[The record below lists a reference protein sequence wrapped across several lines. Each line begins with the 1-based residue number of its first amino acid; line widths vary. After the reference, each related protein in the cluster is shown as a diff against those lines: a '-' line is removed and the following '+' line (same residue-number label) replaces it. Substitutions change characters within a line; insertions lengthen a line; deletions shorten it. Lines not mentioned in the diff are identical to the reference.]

1 MDTNVKGLVSRVC
14 LMTLYI
20 TLSVLGLYYA
30 IGLVLFPI
38 IAIPSMI
45 YFINNKIDIKQHL
58 LFQVIVNIG
67 IYLITGNFICILVYL
82 VSVCIPTYI
91 ILYFYKEEF
100 PLPNII
106 MYSTICLAIV
116 VLAFFIV
123 MKVLGIDF
131 EAEYIYVLNHIKEVS
146 TANIENIL
154 VMQNPHLTSS
164 NIMELSIEMKQL
176 IKSVID
182 AMQSLYSALIILQLL
197 LAVGVSVIIGNVFL
211 RRKNKGLPSLRELI
225 DFKLSK
231 VSLLILFISMM
242 GLVSVSNENSSWA
255 LLSLNIVFVLMTL
268 FQIIGVL
275 ALIGL
280 LAKSGISKG
289 IKITGYITVI
299 LLASILPNF
308 VMIFGCLDTLFNYRK
323 AKIVV

>member
-20 TLSVLGLYYA
+20 SLSVLGLYYA

-38 IAIPSMI
+38 IAIPCII
-45 YFINNKIDIKQHL
+45 YFINNKIDRKQHL
-58 LFQVIVNIG
+58 LFQMIVSIG
-67 IYLITGNFICILVYL
+67 IYLITGNFICILIYL

-91 ILYFYKEEF
+91 ILYFYKEKF

-116 VLAFFIV
+116 VLVFFMV
-123 MKVLGIDF
+123 MKALGIDF
-131 EAEYIYVLNHIKEVS
+131 EAEYIYILNDIKEVS
-146 TANIENIL
+146 TANIEKIL
-154 VMQNPHLTSS
+154 TIQNPHLTSS
-164 NIMELSIEMKQL
+164 NIAELSIEMKQL
-176 IKSVID
+176 IKSVIS

-197 LAVGVSVIIGNVFL
+197 LAVGISVIIGNVFL

-225 DFKLSK
+225 NFKLSK

-242 GLVSVSNENSSWA
+242 GLVSLSNENSSWA
-255 LLSLNIVFVLMTL
+255 IVSLNIVFFLMTL
-268 FQIIGVL
+268 FQIIGTL

-289 IKITGYITVI
+289 IKVTGYITVI
-299 LLASILPNF
+299 LLASISPDL
-308 VMIFGCLDTLFNYRK
+308 VIVFGCVDTLFNYRK

>member
-20 TLSVLGLYYA
+20 SLSVLGLYYA

-38 IAIPSMI
+38 IAIPCII
-45 YFINNKIDIKQHL
+45 YFINNKLDRKQHL
-58 LFQVIVNIG
+58 LFQMIVNIG
-67 IYLITGNFICILVYL
+67 IYLITGNFICILIYL

-116 VLAFFIV
+116 VLVFFMV
-123 MKVLGIDF
+123 MKALGIDF
-131 EAEYIYVLNHIKEVS
+131 EAEYIYILNNIKETS
-146 TANIENIL
+146 IANIEQVL
-154 VMQNPHLTSS
+154 TVLNPQLTPS
-164 NIMELSIEMKQL
+164 NITELSIEMKPL

-182 AMQSLYSALIILQLL
+182 LMQLAYSALIILQLL
-197 LAVGVSVIIGNVFL
+197 LSVSLSVIIGNVFL
-211 RRKNKGLPSLRELI
+211 RRKNKGLPSLRQLL
-225 DFKLSK
+225 DFRLSK
-231 VSLLILFISMM
+231 ISLLILVISMI
-242 GLVSVSNENSSWA
+242 GLVSTSNENSSWA
-255 LLSLNIVFVLMTL
+255 LLSLNIVFFLMKL

-280 LAKSGISKG
+280 LTKTSIRKM
-289 IKITGYITVI
+289 IKVIGYITVV
-299 LLASILPNF
+299 LLVLILPDL
-308 VMIFGCLDTLFNYRK
+308 VIVFGCVDTLFNYRK